1 MKTIKILN
9 KQLFLALL
17 PLSLIACQE
26 HASINGDEPKTEA
39 YYIGHPDEAKVVA
52 AKCKEFEVNAFS
64 ALTPTKQQGW
74 LETTDGINCENARE
88 ADATNN
94 WNAYQKSLR
103 DTAARYGSPESDTK
117 K

>member
-1 MKTIKILN
+1 MKTRKILK
-9 KQLFLALL
+9 KQLFMALL
-17 PLSLIACQE
+17 PLSLIACKE
-26 HASINGDEPKTEA
+26 HASINGSEPKTEA
-39 YYIGHPDEAKVVA
+39 YYIGHPDEAKMVT

-64 ALTPTKQQGW
+64 ALTPSKQKDW

-88 ADATNN
+88 ANATNS

-103 DTAARYGSPESDTK
+103 DAAAKYDRPETDTK

>member
-17 PLSLIACQE
+17 PLTLIACQE
-26 HASINGDEPKTEA
+26 HALINDGEPKTEA
-39 YYIGHPDEAKVVA
+39 YYIGHPDEAKVVT

-64 ALTPTKQQGW
+64 ALTPSKQKDW

-88 ADATNN
+88 ANATNN
-94 WNAYQKSLR
+94 WDAYQKSLR
-103 DTAARYGSPESDTK
+103 DAAGKYDRPESDTK

>member
-1 MKTIKILN
+1 MKTRKILN
-9 KQLFLALL
+9 KPLLLALL

-26 HASINGDEPKTEA
+26 HTSINGEEPKTEA
-39 YYIGHPDEAKVVA
+39 YYIGHPDEAKVVT
-52 AKCKEFEVNAFS
+52 AKCKDFEVNAFS
-64 ALTPTKQQGW
+64 TLTPSKQKDW

-88 ADATNN
+88 ANATIN

-103 DTAARYGSPESDTK
+103 DAAAKYDRPEIDTK